1 MPVPAPEYE
10 LAQFFDFSRDLFC
23 IAGFDGYY
31 KLVNASF
38 ERVLGYSREELMSRP
53 FMEIVHPDDVERAH
67 DVLAVLATG
76 EDVVGFESRLICA
89 DGSARRF
96 EWNTRTMPHLGVV
109 YGIARDVTVRTALAE
124 EQAALRRVATLVARE
139 RPPEE
144 GFASVAKELGRV
156 LGERADRGAHAR
168 CGYRLGRRRA
178 DRRRGADLARDDR
191 GNEGVRSVAHRHRRS
206 ASPLARCTTTISARS
221 PRTLMR
227 RLSPGSRTQTGGGQR
242 DRKG

>member
-1 MPVPAPEYE
+1 MGAVGSAFDNAMMESFWGRLQVELLNRRRWKTRIE
-10 LAQFFDFSRDLFC
+10 LASAIHDYIELWHNTRRRHSSLAMRTP
-23 IAGFDGYY
+23 AE
-31 KLVNASF
+31 VEHAWAASKHAMT
-38 ERVLGYSREELMSRP
+38 E
-53 FMEIVHPDDVERAH
+53 
-67 DVLAVLATG
+67 
-76 EDVVGFESRLICA
+76 
-89 DGSARRF
+89 ARRF

-227 RLSPGSRTQTGGGQR
+227 RLSPGSRTQTAGGQR

>member
-1 MPVPAPEYE
+1 MTAQLPDPVSRLVDAANRHDTNAFLACFTAEASTSPPRIRTRWPSPLAGSPAPDRGRVILPHAGARTGYE

-109 YGIARDVTVRTALAE
+109 YGIARD
-124 EQAALRRVATLVARE
+124 
-139 RPPEE
+139 
-144 GFASVAKELGRV
+144 
-156 LGERADRGAHAR
+156 
-168 CGYRLGRRRA
+168 
-178 DRRRGADLARDDR
+178 
-191 GNEGVRSVAHRHRRS
+191 
-206 ASPLARCTTTISARS
+206 
-221 PRTLMR
+221 
-227 RLSPGSRTQTGGGQR
+227 
-242 DRKG
+242 